1 MSKAAPL
8 ARTWRLVLLV
18 MLLVLCLFGVWGWYH
33 ESPRWP
39 EVWQLLNRAPLD
51 EIDAYILLQLRLPRI
66 LLAAVAGAMLSAAG
80 LALQG
85 LFRNPLM
92 DPFILGVSG
101 GGGLGAGLAILLGLN
116 FSWWGLNPAT
126 FFAFG
131 CSLIVV
137 SIVYRLG
144 HFRGQLVLDR
154 LLLGGVAMS
163 ALCSALLSLI
173 LVIKGQGLDQVVYWI
188 MGSLNGRSWP
198 DLISLLPF
206 AALGFPLL
214 LYDLH
219 ALNILQTGEE
229 SAFSMGLNPRRLKV
243 RMLLAASLL
252 SASVVAVCGVIGFVG
267 LMVPHIARLLMQ
279 TTDFRKLL
287 LPSSLIGSMLLLGA
301 DALSRNLLVA
311 QEIPVGILTSLLGVP
326 FFLLLLHREAI

>member
-1 MSKAAPL
+1 MSKALSAQP
-8 ARTWRLVLLV
+8 WRLLGLSLL
-18 MLLVLCLFGVWGWYH
+18 LILCVFGVWGWYH

-39 EVWQLLNRAPLD
+39 ELWQLFQG
-51 EIDAYILLQLRLPRI
+51 EGIDPIDQYILLHLRLPRI
-66 LLAAVAGAMLSAAG
+66 LLAAMAGMMLSAAG

-101 GGGLGAGLAILLGLN
+101 GGGLGAGVAILLGLN
-116 FSWWGLNPAT
+116 FSWWGLNPVT
-126 FFAFG
+126 FFAFL
-131 CSLIVV
+131 CSLGVIAM
-137 SIVYRLG
+137 VYRLG

-198 DLISLLPF
+198 DLITLIPF
-206 AALGFPLL
+206 AVLGFPLL
-214 LYDLH
+214 IYDLH

-229 SAFSMGLNPRRLKV
+229 SAFSMGLNPRPLKI

-287 LPSSLIGSMLLLGA
+287 LPSSLIGGMLLLGA
-301 DALSRNLLVA
+301 DALSRNLLAA
-311 QEIPVGILTSLLGVP
+311 QEVPVGILTSLLGVP
-326 FFLLLLHREAI
+326 FFLLLLHREAL